1 MTQNR
6 THASEH
12 ESGTFSGG
20 YTAQTLCLPSKLAYK
35 RQILEMSTSP
45 RMNPIVWNFAVC
57 AACCVIAPTQNVQY
71 FVFLVPDKGPLNECV
86 CLSFF
91 GGGVCKTSVLKCGN
105 FTVVHTSSSIHIC
118 SFKNGLNLCY
128 NVAKRLCFWG
138 HRKQKPLFSTVWKN
152 LWGVCPSFLCDFSLS
167 SLRYSL
173 FCPNLLRFGEL

>member
-20 YTAQTLCLPSKLAYK
+20 HTAQTLCLPSKLAYK

-91 GGGVCKTSVLKCGN
+91 LGGGMRNQCAEMWKLHCCTHQLLNSHLFFQKWSKSVLQRG
-105 FTVVHTSSSIHIC
+105 
-118 SFKNGLNLCY
+118 
-128 NVAKRLCFWG
+128 
-138 HRKQKPLFSTVWKN
+138 QKAM
-152 LWGVCPSFLCDFSLS
+152 FLRSQKTKTTF
-167 SLRYSL
+167 
-173 FCPNLLRFGEL
+173 